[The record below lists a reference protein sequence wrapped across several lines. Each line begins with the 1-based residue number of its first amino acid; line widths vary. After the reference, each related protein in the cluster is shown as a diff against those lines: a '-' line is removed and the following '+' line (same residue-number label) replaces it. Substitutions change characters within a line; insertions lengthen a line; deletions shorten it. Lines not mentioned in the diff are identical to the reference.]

1 MSRAAENDTGRSEK
15 ISAESIRKS
24 RLFRVGIFALAGFLI
39 LSIGIFVI
47 GDRRNLF
54 SNTFRLTANFE
65 NVEGLLS
72 GAAVVVNG
80 IRVGSVSD
88 VRLRIDTTSYVQVDM
103 VVEEEYKPMI
113 RITSVAAVSQLGI
126 VGDKQIEIITD
137 DFSAPVVADG
147 DVIAAAPPANYLA
160 ILEKADEAVQN
171 VNNIT
176 SSLDTLFIRFRRGE
190 GTLGKLLTDDRAY
203 ENLVGISASAER
215 LFDQTNQQFSQL
227 GGILQSTARNVDG
240 ITDESRQLISDLGRG
255 KGTIGALL
263 YDRSLYDSLES
274 LVSNLNVT
282 TSSAGMAAR
291 EFGINMRGLRSN
303 WLVGGLFSGGES
315 AEADA
320 ALVEKELQ
328 IRREELRKQEELLRK
343 REQEAALRE

>member
-1 MSRAAENDTGRSEK
+1 MSTTMNRPDARAEK
-15 ISAESIRKS
+15 ISSETIRKR
-24 RLFRVGIFALAGFLI
+24 RLFRVGLFSLAGFLI
-39 LSIGIFVI
+39 LALGIFVI

-54 SNTFRLTANFE
+54 SDTFRLTANFE

-88 VRLRIDTTSYVQVDM
+88 VRLQIDTTSYVRVDM
-103 VVEEEYKPMI
+103 VIEEKYREMI
-113 RITSVAAVSQLGI
+113 RLSSVAAVSQLGI
-126 VGDKQIEIITD
+126 VGDKQVEIITD
-137 DFSAPVVADG
+137 DYSAPIVRNG

-160 ILEKADEAVQN
+160 ILEKADQAVQN

-176 SSLDTLFIRFRRGE
+176 SSLDTLFIRFRKGE
-190 GTLGKLLTDDRAY
+190 GTLGKLLTDDEAY

-215 LFDQTNQQFSQL
+215 LFDETAAQFTQL
-227 GGILQSTARNVDG
+227 GGILRSTATNVDG
-240 ITDESRQLISDLGRG
+240 ITEESRKLISDLGEG
-255 KGTIGALL
+255 KGTVGALL

-274 LVSNLNVT
+274 LVTNLNVT

-303 WLVGGLFSGGES
+303 WLVGGLFSGGGE
-315 AEADA
+315 AAADA
-320 ALVEKELQ
+320 ALVQRELE
-328 IRREELRKQEELLRK
+328 IRREELRRQEELLRQ
-343 REQEAALRE
+343 REQEAALRD